1 MTTNYDRILNKILE
15 LKPKQYS
22 KNRNYID
29 GSVSRLSPYI
39 SRGVISTKQIFTYL
53 YKNYKFYECE
63 KFIQELLWREY
74 WQIVWKHK
82 NIDTEVK
89 TSQADVLNKKFP
101 SCILNAQTG
110 INAIDSAIRDL
121 YEFGYIHNHLRMYIA
136 SITTNI
142 AKTHWKIPA
151 KWMYYHLLD
160 ADWASNALS
169 WQWVCGANSNKKY
182 FANQDNINKYTKT
195 VQKNSFLDVSY
206 ERLVNISQPKIFLKT
221 TNLILENSFPI
232 SNLCVDKNK
241 PICVYNYYNIDP
253 TWRQEISANRVL
265 LIEPSIFNKY
275 PISNK
280 NMSFFLKLAENIEN
294 IKIYVGEFS
303 DLLKFN
309 CTIYFKEH
317 PLNNYTGTEDQRD
330 TISINKEY
338 QSSFFKFWKK
348 NKNEIAF

>member
-15 LKPKQYS
+15 LKPKKYS

-74 WQIVWKHK
+74 WQIVWNHK

-160 ADWASNALS
+160 A
-169 WQWVCGANSNKKY
+169 
-182 FANQDNINKYTKT
+182 
-195 VQKNSFLDVSY
+195 
-206 ERLVNISQPKIFLKT
+206 R
-221 TNLILENSFPI
+221 
-232 SNLCVDKNK
+232 
-241 PICVYNYYNIDP
+241 
-253 TWRQEISANRVL
+253 
-265 LIEPSIFNKY
+265 IFNCY
-275 PISNK
+275 
-280 NMSFFLKLAENIEN
+280 LW
-294 IKIYVGEFS
+294 
-303 DLLKFN
+303 
-309 CTIYFKEH
+309 C
-317 PLNNYTGTEDQRD
+317 
-330 TISINKEY
+330 
-338 QSSFFKFWKK
+338 
-348 NKNEIAF
+348 